1 MVNATLTLSVPE
13 RLKKEIRAMP
23 EVNWSE
29 ETRRFL
35 EDRVERLK
43 ALRKLDELTKNS
55 RLTEED
61 AIRIGR
67 QIRKGVAEKTLK

>member
-13 RLKKEIRAMP
+13 KLKKEIRAMP

>member
-13 RLKKEIRAMP
+13 KLKKEIRAMP

-35 EDRVERLK
+35 EGRVERLK
-43 ALRKLDELTKNS
+43 ALRKLDELTKDS